1 MKKLSIALF
10 AFCLTFAFGQK
21 VSDYKYISVP
31 DKLSG
36 FQKESYGID
45 QSFIKALKIKKYV
58 VIKGGREDWPAEI
71 KNESCRVLAADVI
84 DDSNFLRNRVLIEF
98 KDCNN
103 KVVLATKGSSNI
115 KDYKEGFQDA
125 LNKALPIVPVSNP
138 IIDQPRLQENNNQK
152 ENKKSSSITEN
163 KTGKYTNGKLS
174 LQKIQ
179 IDDNQFILADSN
191 SSVPYATFK
200 MTSKRDVFKVK
211 LADGNYT
218 IGYFENENIV
228 IDIPQSNGDY
238 YKEVFS
244 GK

>member
-10 AFCLTFAFGQK
+10 SFCLTFSFGQK

-31 DKLSG
+31 NKLSG
-36 FQKESYGID
+36 FQKESYDVD
-45 QSFIKALKIKKYV
+45 QSFIKALKSKKYV

-71 KNESCRVLAADVI
+71 KNESCSVLAADVI
-84 DDSNFLRNRVLIEF
+84 DDSNFLKNRVLIEF

-125 LNKALPIVPVSNP
+125 LSRALPSIPVSNP
-138 IIDQPRLQENNNQK
+138 ITHQPTLQENTNQK
-152 ENKKSSSITEN
+152 ENENTSSITEN
-163 KTGKYTNGKLS
+163 KAGKYTNGKLT

-179 IDDNQFILADSN
+179 IDANQFILADSN

-200 MTSKRDVFKVK
+200 ITSKKDVFKVK

-218 IGYFENENIV
+218 IGYFENQNIV
-228 IDIPQSNGDY
+228 IDIPQANGDY